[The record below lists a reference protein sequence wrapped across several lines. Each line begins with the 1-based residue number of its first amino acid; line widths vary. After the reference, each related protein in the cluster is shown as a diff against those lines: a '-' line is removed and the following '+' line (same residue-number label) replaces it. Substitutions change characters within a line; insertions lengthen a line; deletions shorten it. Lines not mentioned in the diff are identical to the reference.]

1 MISPQFVEPC
11 VRAAAKH
18 LTIATFTQKLTS
30 LIFILMLIAASVYTT
45 NSEQLRARW
54 KLESGLPA
62 VPGQKIHTPA
72 VTGPQNTTSPLTWTK
87 DEYVFHDADS
97 LGPSLVP
104 DMNYA
109 GAFVV
114 YDWDRKEI
122 VWQADWGHYL
132 GNPAGV
138 CFADGRLYVSDF
150 EASNI
155 FEIDLDQHPGK
166 LLKRISHPYF
176 NDLHSLERTKRGLL
190 SASCGTDLVIE
201 TDLDGN
207 LLWEWWAAE
216 HGYAVTPSGEPR
228 ESGRNGEHRNRYY
241 HTKFQATHVNC
252 ATIRD
257 REEERYVLCLLF
269 HQGLLVQID
278 RSLPPDEQKGEI
290 ILEGLARPHAL
301 EKIPGGWILA
311 NTLGK
316 ELILL
321 NDDLKLQQTIPY
333 DGGWIQDCTRLP
345 NGNILLN
352 DVDNHVL
359 VELAGPDWQIVNRTE
374 YPAAWRMGELVVVPE
389 EHEAAFRQPMQA
401 EAVPV

>member
-1 MISPQFVEPC
+1 
-11 VRAAAKH
+11 
-18 LTIATFTQKLTS
+18 
-30 LIFILMLIAASVYTT
+30 MLIAASVYTT
-45 NSEQLRARW
+45 NSEKLRARW

-62 VPGQKIHTPA
+62 VPGQKVHTPA
-72 VTGPQNTTSPLTWTK
+72 VTGPGTTTSPLTWTK
-87 DEYVFHDADS
+87 EEYTFLDS
-97 LGPSLVP
+97 DQLGPSLAP

-114 YDWDRKEI
+114 YDWDRHQI
-122 VWQADWGHYL
+122 VWQADWGNLL

-138 CFADGRLYVSDF
+138 CFADGQLYVSDF

-155 FEIDLDQHPGK
+155 FEISVDPEPGR
-166 LLKRISHPYF
+166 LMKRISHPYF

-201 TDLDGN
+201 VDHSGN

-216 HGYAVTPSGEPR
+216 HGYTATPSGETR
-228 ESGRNGEHRNRYY
+228 LSGRGGEHRDKYY

-257 REEERYVLCLLF
+257 RDEERYVLCLLF
-269 HQGLLVQID
+269 HQGLLLQID
-278 RSLPPDEQKGEI
+278 RSLPPEQQKGEI
-290 ILEGLARPHAL
+290 ILDGLARPHAL

-316 ELILL
+316 ELIVLD
-321 NDDLKLQQTIPY
+321 DDLKVRENIFY

-359 VELAGPDWQIVNRTE
+359 VELAGPSWQIVNLTE

-389 EHEAAFRQPMQA
+389 EHRQAFLRASQTQP
-401 EAVPV
+401 VSV